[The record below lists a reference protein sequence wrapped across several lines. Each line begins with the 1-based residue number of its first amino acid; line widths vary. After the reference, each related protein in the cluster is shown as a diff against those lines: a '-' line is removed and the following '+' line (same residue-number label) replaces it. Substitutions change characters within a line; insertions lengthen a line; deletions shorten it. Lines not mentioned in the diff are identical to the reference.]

1 MLTRAKNGDLI
12 IISRFTKFLYYNFYF
27 CLVFFP
33 ALAFIIPQHGFLI
46 PGENAI
52 CRIFTGIK
60 VYSQGSFDPGLSKT
74 YFTFGFLY
82 ILILLMGV
90 ILTWSVDLATKEECL
105 IMMKNLAEKL
115 KKKKINLPFGVFFL
129 LSGELVLILGN
140 FGIFP
145 KNISVGVF
153 TGYGLSLRDMAT
165 AALSPYFEPMYHN
178 RIGLAISGGIVIL
191 FGYITIVFIPLLF
204 RSLRCLVVVNR

>member
-1 MLTRAKNGDLI
+1 MLTRAKNGDLR
-12 IISRFTKFLYYNFYF
+12 IISRFTRFLYYNLYF
-27 CLVFFP
+27 CLLFFP
-33 ALAFIIPQHGFLI
+33 VLAFIIPQNGFSI

-52 CRIFTGIK
+52 CRIFSGIS

-74 YFTFGFLY
+74 FFTFGFLY
-82 ILILLMGV
+82 ISILIVGV
-90 ILTWSVDLATKEECL
+90 ILTWLADLATKEECL
-105 IMMKNLAEKL
+105 ILIENLREKL
-115 KKKKINLPFGVFFL
+115 KKKKINLPFSVFFL

-153 TGYGLSLRDMAT
+153 TGYGLSLHDMAT

-204 RSLRCLVVVNR
+204 RSLRCLVVINR